1 MTRDEILEVV
11 IENLKD
17 NVDDLEDV
25 EIDPSK
31 SMADYGA
38 ASLDIV
44 EVVSATMRQL
54 RLRVPR
60 TELAEL
66 RNIDDLVDLLYA
78 KSNE

>member
-1 MTRDEILEVV
+1 MILMSVV